1 MNSRD
6 TRRGSSRRSTSQRRP
21 RQTSSYDEERRRRSR
36 GGAGEVAGGRRLPLV
51 VIVLLA
57 VVAARLVWLQ
67 VIDAPRLSARA
78 DAMSTTNVAI
88 LAKRGTIY
96 DRNGNVL
103 ATSVE
108 CRTLY
113 CNPRAVGDKNAA
125 AQVLADK
132 LGGQASDYLPTL
144 SQDTTFAYLKRQV
157 DTDVATDVI
166 STLASKDIEGV
177 YTLADVKRVYPYGA
191 TAGQVLGF
199 IGTDGHGLSGLEL
212 QYDDVLSG
220 TDGEMLVERGRDGSP
235 VAGGASEIHEA
246 TDGTDIIVSLDVNVQ
261 RVAEEQLAQ
270 AMDDTEAKSGN
281 VIVTQPGTGE
291 ILAACS
297 WPLFDP
303 TDSST
308 LTNDALKLMSVSDS
322 YEPGSTFKTLT
333 MAIGYDTGTI
343 NKSSTFSVPAQVKVG
358 DDTVTDVDGR
368 DYMMDMTPTEIMRRS
383 SNTGAALV
391 GQAIGADKFA
401 AGIAAFG
408 IGQKTGIDF
417 PGESAGIVPSRDE
430 YTGAT
435 TGAAAFG
442 QGIAFPS
449 IQLVRA
455 IGAIANKGTLVTP
468 PFLVQKGS
476 EKADWG
482 QGQQA
487 ISSEACESVIG
498 DLREVVL
505 EGTGQEAQVAGY
517 DVVGKT
523 GTGQQALDTGG
534 YLDDSYLSS
543 FIGFANGD
551 DAQVLCYVGLYGTA
565 QHGSAA
571 CAPFSAIMSEALT
584 DLSVPTQN

>member
-6 TRRGSSRRSTSQRRP
+6 SRNRPGRGSDRRP
-21 RQTSSYDEERRRRSR
+21 GRARSSYDEARRARE
-36 GGAGEVAGGRRLPLV
+36 GGSPRQGRRIPLLL
-51 VIVLLA
+51 VILFA
-57 VVAARLVWLQ
+57 VVAVRLVWLQ
-67 VIDAPRLSARA
+67 VIDAPSLSAKA
-78 DAMSTTNVAI
+78 DATHTSDVTI
-88 LAKRGTIY
+88 QAKRGTIY

-113 CNPRAVGDKNAA
+113 CNPNAVTDKNAA
-125 AQVLADK
+125 ASVLADK
-132 LGGQASDYLPTL
+132 LGGSASDYLPTL
-144 SQDTTFAYLKRQV
+144 SQDTTFAYVKRQV
-157 DTDVATDVI
+157 DTDVASDVI
-166 STLASKDIEGV
+166 STLSKDGISGV
-177 YTLADVKRVYPYGA
+177 YSLTDVKRVYPYGSV
-191 TAGQVLGF
+191 AGQVLGF

-220 TDGEMLVERGRDGSP
+220 TDGEMVMERGRDGTP

-246 TDGTDIIVSLDVNVQ
+246 TDGTDIIVSIDVNVQ
-261 RVAEEQLAQ
+261 RVAEEQLTQ
-270 AMDDTEAKSGN
+270 AMSDSEAKTGN
-281 VIVTQPGTGE
+281 VVVTVPKTGE

-297 WPLFDP
+297 WPLYDP
-303 TDSST
+303 TDPST

-343 NKSSTFSVPAQVKVG
+343 TRNSTFSVPPSVKVG
-358 DDTVTDVDGR
+358 DDTVTDVDKR
-368 DYMMDMTPTEIMRRS
+368 DYTMDMTPTEIMRRS

-391 GQAIGADKFA
+391 GQTIGADKFS
-401 AGIAAFG
+401 AGISAFG

-417 PGESAGIVPSRDE
+417 PGEAAGIVPSRDE

-468 PFLVQKGS
+468 HFLLQKGS
-476 EKADWG
+476 EKADWS
-482 QGQQA
+482 QTSQA
-487 ISSEACESVIG
+487 VSSEACESVIA

-505 EGTGQEAQVAGY
+505 DGTGVEAQVAGY

-523 GTGQQALDTGG
+523 GTGQQALDTGE
-534 YLDDSYLSS
+534 YQEDSFLSS
-543 FIGFANGD
+543 FIGFADGE
-551 DAQVLCYVGLYGTA
+551 DASALCYVGLYGTA

-584 DLSVPTQN
+584 DLSVPKSN